1 MAYRDEVYFNAP
13 AEPEVPFDEEEFA
26 GRLQRIRAEMARA
39 GIDCLFL
46 TSPESLYYVSGYLCM
61 WYQTESP
68 MEWPPSNGIAVH
80 VDHDRFIHFETER
93 EAVLTRTFTVSRD
106 TRFFPRESYRDGTRF
121 IADELKALGWLK
133 GNVGLEFWASR
144 PNRAVS
150 ERFQGAFEAAGARV
164 VDGSAIL
171 REVRWKKSAAEMACL
186 HEAGRIAVAGLER
199 AREVIRPGASELEV
213 QGEVIRALTAAGGEM
228 PAMMLPVLSG
238 AKANACHAV
247 ATRRRMQAG
256 ELVVIDVAGVHERYH
271 VNGARAFFLGEPPRE
286 VRECATLAAGMMERV
301 RECLRPNL
309 PVRELNEV
317 TRRYY
322 EETGL
327 WDSRGWVGGYE
338 MGIAFLPDWVGNFV
352 YDPLAEKNADRVFEP
367 GTAVNYEVQVF
378 LPHYAGCFVAIE
390 TLLFGDETVTLATE
404 RIPYELAVIE
414 QDPR

>member
-1 MAYRDEVYFNAP
+1 MAYRDEVYFQAP

-26 GRLQRIRAEMARA
+26 GRLRRIRAEMARA
-39 GIDCLFL
+39 GIDCLFV

-80 VDHDRFIHFETER
+80 IDHDRFIHFETER

-106 TRFFPRESYRDGTRF
+106 TRFFPRDSFRDGTRF
-121 IADELKALGWLK
+121 IAEELKSEGWLK
-133 GNVGLEFWASR
+133 GSLGLEFWAGR

-150 ERFQGAFEAAGARV
+150 ERFQAAFEAAGARV

-171 REVRWKKSAAEMACL
+171 RDVRWKKSAAEMACL
-186 HEAGRIAVAGLER
+186 HEAAGIAVAGLER
-199 AREVIRPGASELEV
+199 AREVIRPGVSELEV
-213 QGEVIRALTAAGGEM
+213 QGEVVQALTAAGGEM
-228 PAMMLPVLSG
+228 PAMMIPVLSG
-238 AKANACHAV
+238 AKTNACHAV

-256 ELVVIDVAGVHERYH
+256 ELVLVDVAGVHKRYH
-271 VNGARAFFLGEPPRE
+271 VNAARAFFLGEPSPE
-286 VRECATLAAGMMERV
+286 VRECASRAAGMMDRV
-301 RECLRPNL
+301 RECVRPNL

-338 MGIAFLPDWVGNFV
+338 MGIAFSPDWVGNFV
-352 YDPLAEKNADRVFEP
+352 YDPLAEKNADRAFEP

-378 LPHYAGCFVAIE
+378 LPQHAGCFFAIE
-390 TLLFGDETVTLATE
+390 TLLFGDGNVTLATE
-404 RIPYELAVIE
+404 QVPYGLAAIE
-414 QDPR
+414 